1 MAFEA
6 KLVLGA
12 RLSSPEEFA
21 VLDSKQKQVYDLVE
35 CEYEFF
41 QSLDESGKP
50 SSRTQAGTIK
60 FVMPAQ
66 GDDDMTFY
74 DWMFKRAEKKNGTI
88 EFILSSDDNK
98 KKYLHL
104 YFEEAYLVNFY
115 QYFSN
120 TNNLLVRT
128 KITLSVK
135 KMTFGNGKSSFINDW
150 KLE

>member
-12 RLSSPEEFA
+12 HLSSPEEFA
-21 VLDSKQKQVYDLVE
+21 MQDERQVYELIE

-74 DWMFKRAEKKNGTI
+74 SWMFNRAEKKDGTI
-88 EFILSSDDNK
+88 EFILSTDENK

-104 YFEEAYLVNFY
+104 YFKDAYLVNFY

-120 TNNLLVRT
+120 SNSQLVRT

-135 KMTFGNGKSSFINDW
+135 EMEFGGGTRFINDW
-150 KLE
+150 KLN

>member
-1 MAFEA
+1 MAFEG

-21 VLDSKQKQVYDLVE
+21 ARDPRHVYDLVE

-74 DWMFKRAEKKNGTI
+74 NWMFNRAEKKDGTI
-88 EFILSSDDNK
+88 EFVLSTDENK

-104 YFEEAYLVNFY
+104 YFKEAYLVNFY
-115 QYFSN
+115 QYFNN
-120 TNNLLVRT
+120 TNSQLVRT

-135 KMTFGNGKSSFINDW
+135 EMEFGNGSAKFINDW
-150 KLE
+150 KLY